1 MIDARTRSQECSMEC
16 SPGKNYRLTY
26 RHLSWTNQ
34 WSYHSM
40 YPMWWLLNTSQNCKS
55 KLESTPRKL
64 WLESLRL
71 LFTILGNELLLFDT
85 RINDTCNCCRQKI
98 TFNWISCLSN
108 MLYKVQISFYGA
120 CASSE
125 KWNITKSLWKRT
137 EIMKEMTEKLKFG
150 NATEWNVNQFC
161 LYADA
166 DCWTINDWD
175 AA

>member
-1 MIDARTRSQECSMEC
+1 
-16 SPGKNYRLTY
+16 
-26 RHLSWTNQ
+26 
-34 WSYHSM
+34 M

-85 RINDTCNCCRQKI
+85 RINDTCNCCRQTI

-125 KWNITKSLWKRT
+125 KWNNQQIIMTTNGNYERNDRKVEIWKCDR
-137 EIMKEMTEKLKFG
+137 MKCQPVLFI
-150 NATEWNVNQFC
+150 C
-161 LYADA
+161 R
-166 DCWTINDWD
+166 CWLLNH
-175 AA
+175 